1 MCWVEFLPSMGP
13 VLFMDLSSSGEVSF
27 SRGSVHF
34 VDFKIFFEAL
44 VSLSTFVELIEFL
57 DPSILWIT

>member
-1 MCWVEFLPSMGP
+1 
-13 VLFMDLSSSGEVSF
+13 MDPSSSGEVSS
-27 SRGSVHF
+27 SRGSIHF

-44 VSLSTFVELIEFL
+44 VGLSTFVELIEFL